1 MAAGAAVV
9 FTGAGVAAG
18 VFAAGVCDCVVPVPV
33 DLVALG
39 VFVELL
45 AELLVELFGVA
56 DVVAAE
62 LGVVDVVA
70 SGVEAGVEVGD
81 VAVPGRAIGELCVEV
96 NCGGVTAKTAPSPP
110 TVPVAISIARFIS
123 VPSLNNL

>member
-1 MAAGAAVV
+1 MAAGAADV

-45 AELLVELFGVA
+45 VELLVELFGVA
-56 DVVAAE
+56 DVVAAA
-62 LGVVDVVA
+62 LGVDDVVA
-70 SGVEAGVEVGD
+70 AGVDAGE
-81 VAVPGRAIGELCVEV
+81 VAVPGSAIGELSVDV

-110 TVPVAISIARFIS
+110 TVPVAINNARFIS
-123 VPSLNNL
+123 VPSRTYL